1 MLRKSSLISVLLCL
15 GSLAPSGHSQQ
26 VDPSWQIGW
35 STPITGQGP
44 ISQFYNGIPQ
54 ADQFTGSDFCAK
66 VKAAEV
72 YAIAHSIQLVDA
84 THFGNALSC
93 SSDPFV
99 SLASAGSTVNLTVML
114 PAAVISTTVN
124 NSSLGLTV
132 NNVGLNLVGQG
143 RGQTIF
149 QYTGTSSLNYVFGS
163 ENCNMNGCFNIFR
176 DFSVLG
182 NTHVTNAIY
191 LQGWHRSTLENV
203 SAWGATG
210 CGIATAGA
218 VTDTFIKPHVSSF
231 DAALFGWNS
240 LQTPANG
247 LCFNSFGGNQ
257 TTDGTVTDAAAEG
270 VTGIGWYIQSANS
283 MHFSAGTSE
292 GNGHGITVNPG
303 SKWNTFTSPDIE
315 QNTANVS
322 GVDIT
327 DNGQTNFYTNAIA
340 SSTCSS
346 CNSALA
352 GGGGGQYILGE
363 AGFLTSFTGSW
374 AVLGVNSDIGALSGS
389 GGLKAGYI
397 ASNRTSNAV
406 GFQSLQ
412 VACCAITAGAIG
424 NQCSNTFT
432 FLSIGGVVEPDAQ
445 YKVVCSAQGGNGV
458 WTIGNMTAIN
468 TTGFIIASVALT
480 SSATGNGTVNCL
492 VSHN

>member
-15 GSLAPSGHSQQ
+15 GLLAPSGHSQQ

-163 ENCNMNGCFNIFR
+163 ENCNVNGCFNIFR

-363 AGFLTSFTGSW
+363 AGFSTSF
-374 AVLGVNSDIGALSGS
+374 ALGPGLCSESTAILGLHRVSGVDPRPSMYCLKQDEQCLSDSS
-389 GGLKAGYI
+389 
-397 ASNRTSNAV
+397 R
-406 GFQSLQ
+406 LQ
-412 VACCAITAGAIG
+412 VACCAITRR
-424 NQCSNTFT
+424 CHREPVFEY
-432 FLSIGGVVEPDAQ
+432 LYVPVDRRVVERMCNTRSFARL
-445 YKVVCSAQGGNGV
+445 KAE
-458 WTIGNMTAIN
+458 TAS
-468 TTGFIIASVALT
+468 GQ
-480 SSATGNGTVNCL
+480 
-492 VSHN
+492 